1 HRLQSGAAMKKDGV
15 HGQTLNLQ
23 RRADTLVERQ
33 AGANAD
39 LGKGFPYV
47 LLGDPAALRQ
57 ESHGLAGLDLGASIT
72 ARLSAVAFLL
82 PGDHVKLAEDLLE
95 RLHALGLEAFA
106 LPEVPGVGSAKVE
119 GMSDAKRIALLQ
131 RLNFPPVIPKR
142 LAIVIG
148 ITQEA

>member
-1 HRLQSGAAMKKDGV
+1 MSNADDEVDVAHDLAEDARRHVRQLHRLQSGAAMKKDGV

-57 ESHGLAGLDLGASIT
+57 ESHGLAVLDLVASIT

-95 RLHALGLEAFA
+95 RLH
-106 LPEVPGVGSAKVE
+106 
-119 GMSDAKRIALLQ
+119 
-131 RLNFPPVIPKR
+131 
-142 LAIVIG
+142 
-148 ITQEA
+148 